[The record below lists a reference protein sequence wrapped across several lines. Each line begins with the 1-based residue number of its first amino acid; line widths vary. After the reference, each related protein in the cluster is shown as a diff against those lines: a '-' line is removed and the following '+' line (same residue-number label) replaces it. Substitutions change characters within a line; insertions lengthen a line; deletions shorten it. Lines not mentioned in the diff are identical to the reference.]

1 MNSKNNENIQNVEQE
16 QEEERT
22 LKALQA
28 SLRFAKERQRA
39 YAQLNFKTMMFI
51 KSEFEIYE
59 RFNEAVLYTMR
70 AWNDLDE
77 DTVEFEVFLKQYVAT
92 GEINNPKYERF
103 LI

>member
-1 MNSKNNENIQNVEQE
+1 MSIKNNENIQNVEQ
-16 QEEERT
+16 EERT

-28 SLRFAKERQRA
+28 SLRFTKERQRA
-39 YAQLNFKTMMFI
+39 YAKLNFNTMMFI
-51 KSEFEIYE
+51 KSEFEVYE

-77 DTVEFEVFLKQYVAT
+77 DTVEFEVFLKQYVET

>member
-1 MNSKNNENIQNVEQE
+1 MTTKNNENIQNIE
-16 QEEERT
+16 QEERA

-28 SLRFAKERQRA
+28 SLRFTKERQRA

-77 DTVEFEVFLKQYVAT
+77 DTVEFEVFLKQYVAM
-92 GEINNPKYERF
+92 GKINNPKYERF

>member
-1 MNSKNNENIQNVEQE
+1 MNSKNNENIQNIKQ
-16 QEEERT
+16 EERT

-28 SLRFAKERQRA
+28 SLRFTKERQRA
-39 YAQLNFKTMMFI
+39 YAKLNFNTMMFI

-77 DTVEFEVFLKQYVAT
+77 ETVAFEVFLRQYVAT

>member
-1 MNSKNNENIQNVEQE
+1 MSIKNNENIQNIKQ
-16 QEEERT
+16 EERT

-28 SLRFAKERQRA
+28 SLRFTKERQRA
-39 YAQLNFKTMMFI
+39 YAKLNFNTMMFI

-77 DTVEFEVFLKQYVAT
+77 ETVEFEVFLKQYVAT

>member
-1 MNSKNNENIQNVEQE
+1 MSIKNNENIQNIEQ
-16 QEEERT
+16 EERT

-28 SLRFAKERQRA
+28 SLRFTKERQRA
-39 YAQLNFKTMMFI
+39 YAKLNFNTMIFI
-51 KSEFEIYE
+51 KSEFEVYE
-59 RFNEAVLYTMR
+59 RFNEAVLYTIR

-77 DTVEFEVFLKQYVAT
+77 ETVAFEVFLKQYVAT

>member
-1 MNSKNNENIQNVEQE
+1 MGIKNNENIQNIKQ
-16 QEEERT
+16 EERT

-28 SLRFAKERQRA
+28 SLRFTKERQRA
-39 YAQLNFKTMMFI
+39 YAKLNFNTMMFI

-77 DTVEFEVFLKQYVAT
+77 ETVEFEVFLKQYVAT

>member
-1 MNSKNNENIQNVEQE
+1 MSIKNNENIQNVEQE
-16 QEEERT
+16 ERA

-28 SLRFAKERQRA
+28 SLRFTKERQRA
-39 YAQLNFKTMMFI
+39 YAKLNFNTMMFI
-51 KSEFEIYE
+51 KTEFEVYE

-77 DTVEFEVFLKQYVAT
+77 ETVEFEVFLKQYVAT

>member
-1 MNSKNNENIQNVEQE
+1 MSIKNNENIQNIE
-16 QEEERT
+16 QEERA

-28 SLRFAKERQRA
+28 SLRFIKERQRA
-39 YAQLNFKTMMFI
+39 YAKLNFNTMMFI
-51 KSEFEIYE
+51 KSEFEVYE

-77 DTVEFEVFLKQYVAT
+77 ETVAFEVFLKQYVAT

>member
-1 MNSKNNENIQNVEQE
+1 MNIKNNENIQNVEQ
-16 QEEERT
+16 EERT

-28 SLRFAKERQRA
+28 SLRFTKERQRA
-39 YAQLNFKTMMFI
+39 YAKLNFNTMMFI
-51 KSEFEIYE
+51 KSEFEVYE

>member
-1 MNSKNNENIQNVEQE
+1 MGIKNNENIQNIEQ
-16 QEEERT
+16 EERT

-51 KSEFEIYE
+51 KSEFEVYE

-77 DTVEFEVFLKQYVAT
+77 ETVAFEVFLKQYVAT

>member
-1 MNSKNNENIQNVEQE
+1 MSIKNNENIQNIEQ
-16 QEEERT
+16 EERT

-28 SLRFAKERQRA
+28 SLRFTKERQRA
-39 YAQLNFKTMMFI
+39 YAKLNFNTMMFI
-51 KSEFEIYE
+51 KTEFEVYE

-70 AWNDLDE
+70 TWNDLDE
-77 DTVEFEVFLKQYVAT
+77 ETVAFEVFLKQYVAT

>member
-1 MNSKNNENIQNVEQE
+1 MTTKNNENIQNVGQ
-16 QEEERT
+16 EERT

-28 SLRFAKERQRA
+28 SLRFTKERQRA
-39 YAQLNFKTMMFI
+39 YAKLNFNTMMFI
-51 KSEFEIYE
+51 KSEFEVYE

-77 DTVEFEVFLKQYVAT
+77 ETVAFEVFLKQYVAT
-92 GEINNPKYERF
+92 GEINNQKYERF

>member
-1 MNSKNNENIQNVEQE
+1 MSIKNNENIQNIEQ
-16 QEEERT
+16 EERT

-28 SLRFAKERQRA
+28 SLRFTKERQRA
-39 YAQLNFKTMMFI
+39 YAKLNFNTMMFI
-51 KSEFEIYE
+51 KTEFEIYE

-70 AWNDLDE
+70 AWNDLDDE
-77 DTVEFEVFLKQYVAT
+77 TVEFEVFIKQYVLT

>member
-1 MNSKNNENIQNVEQE
+1 MSIKNNENIQNIEQ
-16 QEEERT
+16 EERT

-28 SLRFAKERQRA
+28 SLRFTKERQRA
-39 YAQLNFKTMMFI
+39 YAKLNFNTMMFI
-51 KSEFEIYE
+51 KSEFEVYE

-77 DTVEFEVFLKQYVAT
+77 DTVEFEVFLKQYVST

>member
-1 MNSKNNENIQNVEQE
+1 MSIKNNENIQNIEQ
-16 QEEERT
+16 EERT

-28 SLRFAKERQRA
+28 SLRFTKERQRA
-39 YAQLNFKTMMFI
+39 YAKLNFNTMMFI

-77 DTVEFEVFLKQYVAT
+77 ETVAFEVFLKQYVAT

>member
-1 MNSKNNENIQNVEQE
+1 MSIKNNENMQNIEQ
-16 QEEERT
+16 EERT

>member
-1 MNSKNNENIQNVEQE
+1 MTTKNNENIQNVEQE
-16 QEEERT
+16 ERA

-28 SLRFAKERQRA
+28 SLRFTKERQRA
-39 YAQLNFKTMMFI
+39 YTQLNFKTMMFI

-77 DTVEFEVFLKQYVAT
+77 ETVEFEVFLKQYVAT

>member
-1 MNSKNNENIQNVEQE
+1 MNIKNNENIQNVEQ
-16 QEEERT
+16 EERT

-28 SLRFAKERQRA
+28 SLRFTKERQRA
-39 YAQLNFKTMMFI
+39 YAKLNFNTMMFI

-77 DTVEFEVFLKQYVAT
+77 ETVAFEVFLKQYVAT

>member
-16 QEEERT
+16 ERT

-28 SLRFAKERQRA
+28 SLRFTKERQRA
-39 YAQLNFKTMMFI
+39 YAKLNFNTMMFI

-59 RFNEAVLYTMR
+59 RFNEVVLYTMR

-77 DTVEFEVFLKQYVAT
+77 ETVAFEVFLRQYVAT